1 MNSLPAARP
10 RQSAGP
16 APLRRPGSVRRTSS
30 IDVSWPDGRAG
41 AMRMDGRAHD
51 IVTPSTGGAPV
62 VRAEDSFVAWLK
74 LDRTIT
80 AIEATPSRPA
90 LARLVGARGG
100 GGLRQALEEAAPDER
115 RNATPLYLI
124 LDDISG
130 TSLVSGWAWSGW
142 NPSWRTDARAMFT
155 DEQLKKA
162 YKDRENVC
170 IGFTPGSSA
179 FDEHKD
185 DSATAVPDLRN
196 PDDPDGWHVFT
207 EQKSVGMRRARRI
220 DVWRDDN
227 VIVVDAAFQDSAST
241 PAGGRTAV
249 HEYSLNVTAD
259 PITLQLL
266 SIEATPRVLPHVEC
280 VLAPLN
286 LSRLRGTSILE
297 LRKTVPTEL
306 RGPAGCTHLND
317 AMRALAEVPA
327 LVKYLDG

>member
-1 MNSLPAARP
+1 MTNLPAARP

-30 IDVSWPDGRAG
+30 IDVSWVEGRAG
-41 AMRMDGRAHD
+41 PMRMDGRARD
-51 IVTPSTGGAPV
+51 LVTSHSVAEPV
-62 VRAEDSFVAWLK
+62 VLAEDSFVAWLK
-74 LDRTIT
+74 ADRTIT
-80 AIEATPSRPA
+80 AIEATPARSA
-90 LARLVGARGG
+90 LTKLVGARGG
-100 GGLRQALEEAAPDER
+100 GGLRQALEEAVPDER

-124 LDDISG
+124 LDDIAG
-130 TSLVSGWAWSGW
+130 TSLVCGWAWSNW
-142 NPSWRTDARAMFT
+142 NPNWRAEGRGMFT
-155 DEQLKKA
+155 EAELAKL

-185 DSATAVPDLRN
+185 DSSTVVPELLN
-196 PDDPDGWHVFT
+196 PADPQGWHVFT

-220 DVWRDDN
+220 DVWRDE
-227 VIVVDAAFQDSAST
+227 VIVIDAAFQDSAST

-259 PITLQLL
+259 PTTLQLL
-266 SIEATPRVLPHVEC
+266 SVTATPRVLPHVEC
-280 VLAPLN
+280 VLAPPN
-286 LSRLRGTSILE
+286 LSRLLGTSLFE
-297 LRKTVPTEL
+297 LRQTVTKEL
-306 RGPAGCTHLND
+306 RGAAGCTHLND